1 VCVTMPGRVVAV
13 DADGATVETAGR
25 VRRASTLLH
34 PEVEVGEWVVVA
46 AGTVI
51 ERLDDA
57 DAALIRQ
64 ALLDASLPTT
74 PLERGTG
81 ASDGIDP

>member
-1 VCVTMPGRVVAV
+1 MCVTMPARVVAV
-13 DADGATVETAGR
+13 DAGGATVEMSGMA
-25 VRRASTLLH
+25 RRASTLLH
-34 PEVEVGEWVVVA
+34 PEVEVGEWVIVA

-64 ALLDASLPTT
+64 ALLDASFPATLS
-74 PLERGTG
+74 ERGTG